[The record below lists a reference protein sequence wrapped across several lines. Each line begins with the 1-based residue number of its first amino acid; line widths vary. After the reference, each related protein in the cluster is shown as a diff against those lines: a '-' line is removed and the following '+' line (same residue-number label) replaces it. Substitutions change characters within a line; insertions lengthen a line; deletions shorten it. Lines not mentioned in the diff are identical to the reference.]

1 MIEDFLSFFSGVI
14 AHPKIMLIILKFFCF
29 LFRVFTDFKR
39 YYSLKDRI
47 SNIPPSSLSLCGKSM
62 HPPPSCGG
70 VIVTGSDQWSG
81 LEALGLDSRPGI
93 H

>member
-1 MIEDFLSFFSGVI
+1 M
-14 AHPKIMLIILKFFCF
+14 
-29 LFRVFTDFKR
+29 FTDFKR

-47 SNIPPSSLSLCGKSM
+47 SNILPSSLSLCGKSM

-70 VIVTGSDQWSG
+70 VVVTGSDQWSG

-93 H
+93 HQLCAASNTVLLISPDLGWVFWE